1 MLQSLLMLYIKFKEY
16 TTNYSTYMDVIV
28 KSVALP
34 SNTLLELFLEKKRAE
49 GINIQIIDKNNNN
62 LTTGLEKKNGAEK
75 KSSNNR

>member
-1 MLQSLLMLYIKFKEY
+1 
-16 TTNYSTYMDVIV
+16 MDVIV

-75 KSSNNR
+75 SLQIIDDKIQYSNTNTENGI